1 MTVRNMLCVGLAL
14 VGCMT
19 PGVRAQM
26 SPPEPTKEHKLL
38 QQDVGVWDAEM
49 KIWMQ
54 GPDSDPAVS
63 KGVERVRPL
72 GDLWIISN
80 FEGDVSGQ
88 QFTGH
93 SQMGYD
99 PLKKKFVGT
108 WIDTVSPHISTMEGT
123 YDEATQELT
132 MLMTNID
139 PATNKE
145 SKAKTVSKSVDK
157 DTRVFTMFM
166 ETPGVGDGW
175 TKMMETNYNRRPQ
188 EGREGSTRRQKERR
202 QEIVRN
208 VIHVRGTEY
217 LHLGVAELVS
227 GWPSAE
233 SS

>member
-1 MTVRNMLCVGLAL
+1 MTVRHMLFVSLAL

-26 SPPEPTKEHKLL
+26 SPPEATKEHKLL

-54 GPDSDPAVS
+54 GPDSAPAES

-72 GDLWIISN
+72 GDLWVLATY
-80 FEGDVSGQ
+80 EGTVGEQ

-99 PLKKKFVGT
+99 PLKQKFVGT

-123 YDEATQELT
+123 CDEATQELT
-132 MLMTNID
+132 MIMTSID
-139 PATNKE
+139 PTTNKE
-145 SKAKTVSKSVDK
+145 SKAKSVSKSLDK

-166 ETPGVGDGW
+166 ETPGTGDGW
-175 TKMMETNYNRRPQ
+175 TKMMEVNYKRRAQ
-188 EGREGSTRRQKERR
+188 EGRKGPPEGRKKEAKK
-202 QEIVRN
+202 
-208 VIHVRGTEY
+208 
-217 LHLGVAELVS
+217 LD
-227 GWPSAE
+227 
-233 SS
+233 